1 MENMR
6 ENIKL
11 EGKNPSNMSSKKK
24 NRKEEIT
31 KEYIR

>member
-11 EGKNPSNMSSKKK
+11 EGKNPSNIKSKKK
-24 NRKEEIT
+24 KKIGRKKLPNI
-31 KEYIR
+31 

>member
-11 EGKNPSNMSSKKK
+11 EGKNPSNMRSEKKIGRKKLPK
-24 NRKEEIT
+24 NI
-31 KEYIR
+31 